1 MERVTTVEEL
11 VGNLLVTTVR
21 IKDSA
26 RRGTDIILPSPINF
40 AQILVTVALDL
51 IVPAHCGVQQLRGF
65 DPGFGGG
72 RRNLGSILVAWISCS
87 GWSCLFSYEFGTWIA
102 ECLCL

>member
-26 RRGTDIILPSPINF
+26 RRVIACHSDGSFELEMVTGLQQCLRHIETKDDDYMKLAALGTGMVNHYYI
-40 AQILVTVALDL
+40 
-51 IVPAHCGVQQLRGF
+51 
-65 DPGFGGG
+65 PG
-72 RRNLGSILVAWISCS
+72 
-87 GWSCLFSYEFGTWIA
+87 
-102 ECLCL
+102 